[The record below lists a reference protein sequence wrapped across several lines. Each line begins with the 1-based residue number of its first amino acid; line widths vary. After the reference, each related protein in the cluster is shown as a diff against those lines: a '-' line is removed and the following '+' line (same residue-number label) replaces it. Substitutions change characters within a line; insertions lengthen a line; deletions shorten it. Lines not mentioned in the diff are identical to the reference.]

1 MDFAMS
7 YDASN
12 PFAKILR
19 GELPCFKI
27 YEDDQVLSFLDIFPQ
42 AKGHAL
48 VIPKCEAVE
57 LSDLSD
63 EYALAV
69 FKAAKKVM
77 KAQREVL
84 ETSGIVQMQ
93 LNHADAGQTVFHYH
107 LHLIPSSVAHLSE
120 HGKHSKP
127 SDMEVIKTLSEKL
140 KAHIDAQA

>member
-1 MDFAMS
+1 MS

-57 LSDLSD
+57 LSDLPE

-107 LHLIPSSVAHLSE
+107 MHLIPSSVAHLSE

-127 SDMEVIKTLSEKL
+127 SDMEAIKALSEEL

>member
-1 MDFAMS
+1 MS

-27 YEDDQVLSFLDIFPQ
+27 YEDDRVLSFLDIFPQ

-63 EYALAV
+63 EFALAV

-77 KAQREVL
+77 RAQREVL
-84 ETSGIVQMQ
+84 DTQGVVQMQ
-93 LNHADAGQTVFHYH
+93 LNHEDAGQTVFHYH
-107 LHLIPSSVAHLSE
+107 MHLIPSSVAHLSE
-120 HGKHSKP
+120 HGKNSKP
-127 SDMEVIKTLSEKL
+127 SDMDAIKELAEKL
-140 KAHIDAQA
+140 KAHLDAQA